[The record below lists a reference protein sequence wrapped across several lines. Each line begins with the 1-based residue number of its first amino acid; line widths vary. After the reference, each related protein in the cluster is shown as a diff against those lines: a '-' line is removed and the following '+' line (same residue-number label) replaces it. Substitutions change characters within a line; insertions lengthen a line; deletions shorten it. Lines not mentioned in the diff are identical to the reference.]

1 MRARDVS
8 ATDTKGRG
16 GGGGGGGGGASLTA
30 AAAEEEEERYVED
43 TKERKGFSIP
53 ARRKRV
59 VLSLSLVLVVLPQ
72 GGGGRA
78 SLNLDTQTRVLGG
91 RGGKHGGKHSREEGH
106 KCRERGIALALQVG
120 ANSGKIGFFS
130 LAGRRAAAT
139 KRAAEKIEQ
148 GGNIT
153 GVRSST
159 GNNDIGI
166 ATKNDVAKRVPC
178 IHPAY

>member
-1 MRARDVS
+1 MEVEEE
-8 ATDTKGRG
+8 
-16 GGGGGGGGGASLTA
+16 GASLTA
-30 AAAEEEEERYVED
+30 AAEEDRGRYEREKGVFYPCE
-43 TKERKGFSIP
+43 KE
-53 ARRKRV
+53 ACCT
-59 VLSLSLVLVVLPQ
+59 LSLSLVLVVLPQ
-72 GGGGRA
+72 GRGGRA

-91 RGGKHGGKHSREEGH
+91 ANTAANIRGKRH

-120 ANSGKIGFFS
+120 ANSGKIGFFP

>member
-1 MRARDVS
+1 M
-8 ATDTKGRG
+8 
-16 GGGGGGGGGASLTA
+16 
-30 AAAEEEEERYVED
+30 EERYVED

-53 ARRKRV
+53 ARKKRV
-59 VLSLSLVLVVLPQ
+59 VRSLSLVLVVLPQ

-91 RGGKHGGKHSREEGH
+91 RGGKHGGKHSREEAQVS
-106 KCRERGIALALQVG
+106 REGNCARVTGRRKLREDWI
-120 ANSGKIGFFS
+120 FS

-166 ATKNDVAKRVPC
+166 ATKRDVAKRVPC

>member
-1 MRARDVS
+1 M
-8 ATDTKGRG
+8 
-16 GGGGGGGGGASLTA
+16 
-30 AAAEEEEERYVED
+30 ED

-59 VLSLSLVLVVLPQ
+59 VLSLSLSLVLVVLPQ
-72 GGGGRA
+72 GRGGRA
-78 SLNLDTQTRVLGG
+78 SLNLDTQTRVLEGG
-91 RGGKHGGKHSREEGH
+91 QTRRQTFEGGGAQVSREGNCARVTGRR
-106 KCRERGIALALQVG
+106 KLREDWI
-120 ANSGKIGFFS
+120 FS